1 MKPLSQVELLRHSLS
16 RTAFSFRG
24 YNVTNLGRTFELL
37 EHPTYGPI
45 IEKTLREASDICGK
59 VLQKPVDLS
68 GRIRRREETR
78 DLSTYAEDVALIA
91 GVELGQLRILEQY
104 FEIPFRQAR
113 LAFGFSLGEL
123 VALVAAGVYELADM
137 LPIPIS
143 LSADCTELAH
153 DVTMGVLFSR
163 KLALDVAEVQR
174 LCREI
179 NLAGHGVIGIST
191 ILSPNCVLLLGQQDT
206 VDRFHSNME
215 KRMPRGT
222 NMRKNANRWP
232 PLHTPIT
239 WQRHIPNRVALM
251 LQTTRGGTVAPPLPI
266 MSAAEPDQR
275 YNGDNTRELLHHWV
289 DHPQQLW
296 EEIVQVL
303 EGGIETI
310 VHVGPDPNL
319 IPATFKRLSDDVML
333 QLHGRFPGGF
343 GMRVL
348 SHVVRRPW
356 LARRLPS
363 EARLLRAPQ
372 IRHVI
377 LEDWL
382 LEQGEIRPHT
392 DDMKRVA
399 A

>member
-1 MKPLSQVELLRHSLS
+1 MKPMSPTELLRQSMS

-45 IEKTLREASDICGK
+45 IEKSLREASDICGK
-59 VLQKPVDLS
+59 TLQKPVDLP

-78 DLSTYAEDVALIA
+78 DLSTYAEDIALIA

-113 LAFGFSLGEL
+113 LAFGFSLGEPI
-123 VALVAAGVYELADM
+123 ALVAAGVYELADL

-143 LSADCTELAH
+143 LAADSAALAH

-163 KLALDVAEVQR
+163 KLALDVADVRQ
-174 LCREI
+174 LCHEI
-179 NLAGHGVIGIST
+179 NLAGSGVIGIST
-191 ILSPNCVLLLGQQDT
+191 VLSPNCVLLLGQQDT
-206 VDRFHSNME
+206 VDRFRAQIEM
-215 KRMPRGT
+215 RMPPGT
-222 NMRKNANRWP
+222 NLRKNTNRWP
-232 PLHTPIT
+232 PLHTHIT
-239 WQRHIPNRVALM
+239 WQRHLPNRTAMM
-251 LQTTRGGTVAPPLPI
+251 LQTAKGGMTAPPLPI

-275 YNGDNTRELLHHWV
+275 YNGDNTRELMHRWV

-303 EGGIETI
+303 DHGIETI

-319 IPATFKRLSDDVML
+319 IPATFKRLSDDVNL
-333 QLHGRFPGGF
+333 QLHGRFPSSF

-382 LEQGEIRPHT
+382 LEQGQERPHT
-392 DDMKRVA
+392 EGLASVKM
-399 A
+399 

>member
-1 MKPLSQVELLRHSLS
+1 MSQTEQLRQALT

-24 YNVTNLGRTFELL
+24 YNVSNLGRTLELL
-37 EHPTYGPI
+37 DHPSYGLI
-45 IEKTLREASDICGK
+45 LEKSLRETSEICSK
-59 VLQKPVDLS
+59 VLQKPADLAS
-68 GRIRRREETR
+68 RIRRREETR
-78 DLSTYAEDVALIA
+78 DLSTYAEDVALLA

-123 VALVAAGVYELADM
+123 IALVAAGVYELADM

-143 LSADCTELAH
+143 LAADCAELAH

-174 LCREI
+174 LCDEI
-179 NLAGHGVIGIST
+179 NLAGNGVIGIST
-191 ILSPNCVLLLGQQDT
+191 ILSPNCVLLLGQQET
-206 VDRFHSNME
+206 VDRFRGQME
-215 KRMPRGT
+215 KRMPPGT
-222 NMRKNANRWP
+222 NLRKNANRWP

-239 WQRHIPNRVALM
+239 WQRHIPNRTAVM
-251 LQTTRGGTVAPPLPI
+251 LQTTRGGTTAPPLPI
-266 MSAAEPDQR
+266 MSAAEPEQR
-275 YNGDNTRELLHHWV
+275 YNGDNTRDLLHRWV

-303 EGGIETI
+303 ESGIETI

-319 IPATFKRLSDDVML
+319 IPATFKRLSDDVNL

-382 LEQGEIRPHT
+382 LEQGQGRPHT
-392 DDMKRVA
+392 DDMKSVA